1 MIKYLV
7 FMVFSSFYVL
17 ANAFATQDSWSPAA
31 LKTLSGVVHDLRG
44 PLKNVIL
51 LTDGTIKEQA
61 QGLLARVNAFLEE
74 AQRAHQ
80 QASSSQAVELD
91 KQAII
96 EQLRPQFVE
105 PLRHMQE
112 NLRKLPAI
120 ANTGLVLEAVNGLL
134 AMLTGKDVEQAS
146 VLQVLSEV
154 ADLNQT
160 AALEKGLAL
169 RYNVDRLS
177 RGVLVNRT
185 LLNRV
190 ITNLVGNALKFTQQG
205 SVSVKAILHHASAS
219 TPALVEISVRDT
231 GPGIATDKLGS
242 IFQKFE
248 QENSAVA
255 AVYGGNGVGLWN
267 VRELVE
273 TQLRGT
279 IVVESEVGKGSV
291 FTLSIPVEQTPV
303 LQKDEESAVGS
314 PLSDYFTPR
323 SHLPGEPDIAPRK
336 TRVLLVDDTKVSR
349 MIANAQLIK
358 MGYEVEQAASG
369 IEAISK
375 LKSGAYDCVL
385 LDVQMPDMDGY
396 ETAERIRAFNSK
408 IIVLAFSAHE
418 PQEVMQHEKAHH
430 FNAAIEKP
438 LKKVDFQRTLH
449 QFLQ

>member
-31 LKTLSGVVHDLRG
+31 LKALSGVVHDLRG

-51 LTDGTIKEQA
+51 LTEGGIKAQA
-61 QGLLARVNAFLEE
+61 KELLVRVNAFLDE

-80 QASSSQAVELD
+80 QASSSNEVKLD
-91 KQAII
+91 KQAIL
-96 EQLRPQFVE
+96 EQLRPQFAE
-105 PLRHMQE
+105 PLRHMQQE
-112 NLRKLPAI
+112 LRKLPAV
-120 ANTGLVLEAVNGLL
+120 ANTRLVLEAVNGLI

-154 ADLNQT
+154 VNLNQRAT
-160 AALEKGLAL
+160 LEKGLVL
-169 RYNVDRLS
+169 GYKVDRLS
-177 RGVLVNRT
+177 RNVLVNKT
-185 LLNRV
+185 LLSRV

-273 TQLRGT
+273 TELRGT

-291 FTLSIPVEQTPV
+291 FTVSIPVEQTPV
-303 LQKDEESAVGS
+303 LQQDAESAVGS
-314 PLSDYFTPR
+314 PLSAYLTPR
-323 SHLPGEPDIAPRK
+323 SHLSGESDMAPQK
-336 TRVLLVDDTKVSR
+336 TRVLLVDDAKVNR
-349 MIANAQLIK
+349 MVANTQLIK
-358 MGYEVEQAASG
+358 MGYAVDQAASG
-369 IEAISK
+369 AEALSK
-375 LKSGAYDCVL
+375 LKTGTYDCVL

-396 ETAERIRAFNSK
+396 ETAERIRAFNPR
-408 IIVLAFSAHE
+408 IIILAFSADE
-418 PQEVMQHEKAHH
+418 PEEVMHHEKAQH

-438 LKKVDFQRTLH
+438 LKKDDFQRTLH
-449 QFLQ
+449 RFL